1 MTSNMHLQLV
11 AILLRRGIALDHL
24 SSVLTLLALLI
35 GLAPILAIAIEPLA
49 LVTAIL
55 VVLLGLAE
63 KYWAQRVA
71 IDIELFNV
79 LASQAHDY
87 DTKVSDL
94 DKALNEL
101 GLAPAP
107 TIPRSLSERSR
118 GALRLLRWQAIYLGA
133 QCLLTLAACI
143 TATVLALYA

>member
-35 GLAPILAIAIEPLA
+35 GLAPILAITIEPLA

-55 VVLLGLAE
+55 IVLLGLAE

-71 IDIELFNV
+71 IDVELFNV
-79 LASQAHDY
+79 LTRQAHDY
-87 DTKVSDL
+87 ETTISNL
-94 DKALNEL
+94 DRALDEL

-107 TIPRSLSERSR
+107 TISRSLSERSR

-133 QCLLTLAACI
+133 QCLLTLTACI
-143 TATVLALYA
+143 IATVRALYA

>member
-11 AILLRRGIALDHL
+11 AILLRRGVALDHL

-35 GLAPILAIAIEPLA
+35 GLAPIFAIAIEPLA
-49 LVTAIL
+49 LLTAIL
-55 VVLLGLAE
+55 TVLLGLAE

-71 IDIELFNV
+71 IDAELFSV
-79 LASQAHDY
+79 LASQVHDY

-94 DKALNEL
+94 DKALDEL

-107 TIPRSLSERSR
+107 TTPRSLAERSC
-118 GALRLLRWQAIYLGA
+118 GALRLLRWQAICLGA
-133 QCLLTLAACI
+133 QCLLTLTTCI
-143 TATVLALYA
+143 TATVLALYV